1 MLDAG
6 LLHQHTLA
14 IVSTRRQGPTG
25 LGSDN
30 TEAICH
36 LIQNASLHVK
46 QAFDTAWALCHGRAD
61 VGGDMDGGPGRGGS
75 LLAGKVQERLSG
87 DEARIPGEAVQCLQR
102 LALVVPTN
110 LRATLE
116 HQLLDT
122 LKRVA
127 EQCLLRRYRPVPGSP
142 GMAWC
147 SEQVGA
153 PVTQLATA
161 LALYYEASLHAAH
174 QVGADRSVHGP
185 PASAAAV
192 RAHAPVPRVWAAEA
206 GL

>member
-1 MLDAG
+1 MSAFPGSGRSEYLAPSSLLDAG

-87 DEARIPGEAVQCLQR
+87 DEARIPAEAVQCLQR

-127 EQCLLRRYRPVPGSP
+127 EQCLLRRSAGRCRGALGWRGARSRWVRP
-142 GMAWC
+142 
-147 SEQVGA
+147 
-153 PVTQLATA
+153 
-161 LALYYEASLHAAH
+161 
-174 QVGADRSVHGP
+174 
-185 PASAAAV
+185 
-192 RAHAPVPRVWAAEA
+192 
-206 GL
+206 